1 MALSADDVI
10 RMLELVPLPGEGG
23 FFRETYRSRLQLPAP
38 ALPGEYGGERAA
50 GTAIYY
56 LLTPDSFSAM
66 HRLRGDE
73 VYHFY
78 LGDPVEMLQLREDG
92 TSFVLA
98 IGSDIAHGM
107 TPQLVVPGGVWQGA
121 RVAAGGRFAL
131 LGTTM
136 APGFDPR
143 DFELGDRAALVRRH
157 PVHAEMISALTR
169 AAG

>member
-10 RMLELVPLPGEGG
+10 RMLDLVPLPGEGG
-23 FFRETYRSRLQLPAP
+23 YFRETYRSPLTLPAVV
-38 ALPGEYGGERAA
+38 LPRAYRSKRAA
-50 GTAIYY
+50 STAIYY

-92 TSFVLA
+92 TGVVLA

-136 APGFDPR
+136 APGFDGR
-143 DFELGDRAALVRRH
+143 DFVLGDRVELVRRY
-157 PVHAEMISALTR
+157 PAHAALIAALTR